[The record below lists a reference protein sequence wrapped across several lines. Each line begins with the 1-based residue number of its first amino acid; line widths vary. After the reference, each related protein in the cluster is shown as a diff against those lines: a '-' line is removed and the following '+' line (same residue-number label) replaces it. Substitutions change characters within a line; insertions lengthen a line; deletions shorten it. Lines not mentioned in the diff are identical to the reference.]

1 MLLTAGCHSAEKKTK
16 KSSKS
21 KSKKEHEENKDSNE
35 LATGAASVKPVT
47 DKETKPLV
55 KHLVEEPKTND
66 TPVPQPKIETEVKKL
81 ETHVLP
87 LYPPPAEKEKHPS
100 TLQGET
106 HVLPLTP
113 PPAAEKAQPAAAPVK
128 KAYPQE
134 KRPKT
139 PQGPSFGQR
148 LMAAAPKDKPQA
160 KPEEKEKDKEH
171 KRSDARPEIPKP
183 VETAAQRKAP
193 ERPLQQTRQKPKEK
207 VYQSNSHN
215 HTAELLPCNYYFVL
229 FFQIPTKP
237 PPKVL

>member
-1 MLLTAGCHSAEKKTK
+1 MLLTSGCHSAEKKTK

-21 KSKKEHEENKDSNE
+21 KSKKELEENKDSNE
-35 LATGAASVKPVT
+35 LATGVASVKPVT

-81 ETHVLP
+81 ETR
-87 LYPPPAEKEKHPS
+87 
-100 TLQGET
+100 
-106 HVLPLTP
+106 VLPLTP
-113 PPAAEKAQPAAAPVK
+113 PPAVEKEQPAAAPVK

-160 KPEEKEKDKEH
+160 KPEAEEKKKEH

-207 VYQSNSHN
+207 VYQSNS
-215 HTAELLPCNYYFVL
+215 
-229 FFQIPTKP
+229 
-237 PPKVL
+237 

>member
-1 MLLTAGCHSAEKKTK
+1 MCYDVVNCWLSYCAEKKTK

-21 KSKKEHEENKDSNE
+21 KSKKEPEENKDNE

-47 DKETKPLV
+47 DKENKPLV

-87 LYPPPAEKEKHPS
+87 L
-100 TLQGET
+100 
-106 HVLPLTP
+106 TP
-113 PPAAEKAQPAAAPVK
+113 PPAAKKEKHPRVLK
-128 KAYPQE
+128 
-134 KRPKT
+134 
-139 PQGPSFGQR
+139 GP
-148 LMAAAPKDKPQA
+148 
-160 KPEEKEKDKEH
+160 KPEAEEKDKEH

-207 VYQSNSHN
+207 VYQSNSYN
-215 HTAELLPCNYYFVL
+215 HMAELLYYSYHVIIIIL
-229 FFQIPTKP
+229 FFFSDSNKTTTKGIIDP
-237 PPKVL
+237 SISMIDFDITCSIYRFQLLLRLPR